1 MTHVL
6 QVLMKLTMGSM
17 HYLMSTVHHLC
28 TSTPYSCCF
37 NIKFL
42 TRNGQN
48 QHTTIT
54 CIRINVAIMKIHRC
68 VCVLT
73 STHIINTFSSCHL
86 LIHFWDSRDKIST
99 QDRVMCQSVNE
110 CLYSSVLCSETLRR
124 SRRNRSRR
132 KKSRVE
138 EERRRRMEEEDGGG
152 GWRRRMEEEEE
163 EAKGK
168 LKTHTQSSQKKSH
181 LLCLKF
187 TCCF

>member
-17 HYLMSTVHHLC
+17 HYLMSTVHLC
-28 TSTPYSCCF
+28 TSTPYSFCF

-138 EERRRRMEEEDGGG
+138 EERRRRMEEE
-152 GWRRRMEEEEE
+152 EE
-163 EAKGK
+163 EAKEK